1 MWRPAAAEPAQVARR
16 ARAFDRHAPHR
27 IRWLPLAARFRAGA
41 ACAGGTC
48 YGAQV
53 TQTTAMSGRFRGFL
67 PVVVDL
73 ETGGFDPKSHAI
85 LELAGVLLD
94 YDGDRL
100 RPGRVLHFHVEPMP
114 GSAIDQASLAFT
126 GIDPY
131 NPLREAVS
139 EGDAFREFFSDVRK
153 AVKETG
159 CKRAIVV
166 AHNAAFDQQ
175 FIMAAAE
182 RHTLKRNPFHP
193 FSIIDTASLAA
204 VAYGHTV
211 LSQACARAGI
221 GFDSQAAHSALY
233 DASVTAQLFCE
244 IVNRWRQMGGWPP
257 P

>member
-1 MWRPAAAEPAQVARR
+1 
-16 ARAFDRHAPHR
+16 
-27 IRWLPLAARFRAGA
+27 
-41 ACAGGTC
+41 
-48 YGAQV
+48 
-53 TQTTAMSGRFRGFL
+53 MSGRFRGFL

-73 ETGGFDPKSHAI
+73 ETGGFEPKGDAI
-85 LELAGVLLD
+85 LELAGVLLE

-100 RPGRVLHFHVEPMP
+100 SPGRVLHYHIEPKEGTRLDP
-114 GSAIDQASLAFT
+114 ASLSFT

-131 NPLREAVS
+131 HPLREAVS
-139 EGDAFREFFSDVRK
+139 EEDAFKSFFGDVRK
-153 AVKETG
+153 AVKAQG

-175 FIMAAAE
+175 FILAAAD
-182 RHTLKRNPFHP
+182 RNGLKRNPFHP
-193 FSIIDTASLAA
+193 FSCIDTASLSA

-221 GFDSQAAHSALY
+221 GFDSKEAHSALY
-233 DASVTAQLFCE
+233 DASVTAQLFCG